1 MSKDNEIVNDIID
14 GLAQRLDTRVYDK
27 YPNVKNTGQYP
38 LIIVTRQN
46 ASDITP
52 YIRHLDIA
60 VTVVTRELSGGTDN
74 TLSAEIGDAL
84 TDWYNQSLWDIM
96 GAPLLNTTD
105 AQPTKD
111 GRVST
116 VYDYQLEYLS

>member
-1 MSKDNEIVNDIID
+1 MSKDNEIVEDIIN
-14 GLAQRLDTRVYDK
+14 GLSQRLNMRVYDK
-27 YPNVKNTGQYP
+27 HPTVKNHSQYP

-60 VTVVTRELSGGTDN
+60 ITVVTRELTGENDN

-105 AQPTKD
+105 AQPAKD
-111 GRVST
+111 GRIST
-116 VYDYQLEYLS
+116 VYNYQMEYLS

>member
-1 MSKDNEIVNDIID
+1 MSKDNEIVEDIIY
-14 GLAQRLDTRVYDK
+14 GLSQRLNMRVYDK
-27 YPNVKNTGQYP
+27 YPTVKTTSQYP

-52 YIRHLDIA
+52 YIRHLDISI
-60 VTVVTRELSGGTDN
+60 TVVTRELTGENDN

-111 GRVST
+111 GRIST
-116 VYDYQLEYLS
+116 VYNYQMEYLS

>member
-1 MSKDNEIVNDIID
+1 MSKDNEIVNDIIN
-14 GLAQRLDTRVYDK
+14 GLSQRLNTRVYDK
-27 YPNVKNTGQYP
+27 YPTVKNAGQYP

-60 VTVVTRELSGGTDN
+60 ITVVTRELTGENDN

-111 GRVST
+111 GRAST
-116 VYDYQLEYLS
+116 VYNYQMEYLS

>member
-1 MSKDNEIVNDIID
+1 MSKDNEIVNDIIN
-14 GLAQRLDTRVYDK
+14 GLSQRLNMRVYDR
-27 YPNVKNTGQYP
+27 YPTVKTTTQYP

-52 YIRHLDIA
+52 YIRHLDVAI
-60 VTVVTRELSGGTDN
+60 TVVTREPTDN
-74 TLSAEIGDAL
+74 ALSAEIGDAL
-84 TDWYNQSLWDIM
+84 TDWYNQNLWDIM

-111 GRVST
+111 GRTST
-116 VYDYQLEYLS
+116 VYDYQLEYLT